1 MTGPVVR
8 DGGGP
13 SAEAG
18 GRTPIIRDANGRFL
32 PGHPGLKKGSRI
44 RGPVFLRDALQAEWR
59 EQGAESI
66 ARLRRERPEL
76 YLQVMIGTLPRK
88 WGGKGR

>member
-1 MTGPVVR
+1 MTGPVER

-13 SAEAG
+13 VAEAA
-18 GRTPIIRDANGRFL
+18 GRTRIIRDAGGRFL
-32 PGHPGLKKGSRI
+32 PGHPGLKKGSRV

-59 EQGAESI
+59 GHGAESI